1 MTGQA
6 PVRKFRSVSTSGRSI
21 GRSVPGLSVP
31 VLYSEDRIMY
41 RPERIGLAER
51 VVRRGRHFN
60 LPEKANRSAL

>member
-6 PVRKFRSVSTSGRSI
+6 GTEIQVRIHERQEHWAQRT
-21 GRSVPGLSVP
+21 GLSVP